1 MTDHENSMQAIV
13 HERYGRP
20 DVLEL
25 REVDKPVIED
35 DQVLV
40 RVHASS
46 VNPVEWYGVTG
57 PYFARFGNGLR
68 TPKDPAVGADLA
80 GRIEA
85 VGRDVTELQPG
96 DEVFGTSGG
105 SWAEYAAARPEK
117 LARKPANVSFE
128 EAAAVPI
135 AGITALQ
142 ALRDHG
148 HVQPGQKVLING
160 ASGGVGTFAVQLAKA
175 FGADVTAVCST
186 RNVEQARAL
195 GADRVVDYTQEDFTK
210 RGERHDL
217 MLDIAGK
224 PLVPGLQAGVDSR
237 GDRRGDRRTDDVS
250 RARTSP
256 PHRRNDL
263 EVTGPQPEGGLLRR
277 EDQHRGPRCPGRA
290 SRGRKVRSVI
300 DREYPLSEAA
310 EALTYL
316 GEGHARG
323 KSSSPSET
331 SPTPTSRQTHGA
343 AQESNLPSRGL
354 HDRTGFEDQLGHR
367 AHAAP

>member
-1 MTDHENSMQAIV
+1 MTAIAIEREITVTDLKKSMQAIV

-20 DVLEL
+20 NLLRL
-25 REVDKPVIED
+25 REVEKPVIED
-35 DQVLV
+35 GQVLV

-57 PYFARFGNGLR
+57 PYFARFGNGWR
-68 TPKDPAVGADLA
+68 TPNDPGVGADLA

-96 DEVFGTSGG
+96 DDVFGTAGG

-117 LARKPANVSFE
+117 LARKPAGLSFE
-128 EAAAVPI
+128 DAAAAPI

-160 ASGGVGTFAVQLAKA
+160 ASGGVGTYAVQLAKA
-175 FGADVTAVCST
+175 FGADVTAVCSP

-210 RGERHDL
+210 LGERHDL
-217 MLDIAGK
+217 MLDIAGSRSFLACRRALTPEATLVMIGGPMK
-224 PLVPGLQAGVDSR
+224 YRGLGPLPHIAG
-237 GDRRGDRRTDDVS
+237 TM
-250 RARTSP
+250 
-256 PHRRNDL
+256 L
-263 EVTGPQPEGGLLRR
+263 K
-277 EDQHRGPRCPGRA
+277 
-290 SRGRKVRSVI
+290 SRGRSQKVAFFVAKINPEDLAVLGDLLESGKVRSVI
-300 DREYPLSEAA
+300 DREFPLSEAP
-310 EALTYL
+310 EALSYL

-323 KSSSPSET
+323 KIVIT
-331 SPTPTSRQTHGA
+331 I
-343 AQESNLPSRGL
+343 
-354 HDRTGFEDQLGHR
+354 
-367 AHAAP
+367 